1 MKVLCY
7 SASNTVMWSMWWR
20 LIATQDCPC
29 VLLSYSDIR
38 TIPLHLFLLGPGLQ
52 VHRLHGLPAK
62 RENNVDSQLVVS
74 CHIAMQGDLHGVL
87 EISSVK
93 AQNKKVLQNFVWLC
107 YCRFEWWCRELATS
121 NSGRCCWWWRHSV
134 SCMYI
139 DTLSFHTHSISNSH
153 QSVCKLEYC

>member
-1 MKVLCY
+1 MLPG
-7 SASNTVMWSMWWR
+7 T
-20 LIATQDCPC
+20 ATP

-62 RENNVDSQLVVS
+62 REKNVVSQLVVS

-93 AQNKKVLQNFVWLC
+93 AQNKKNIAEFCVVVLLRV
-107 YCRFEWWCRELATS
+107 
-121 NSGRCCWWWRHSV
+121 
-134 SCMYI
+134 
-139 DTLSFHTHSISNSH
+139 
-153 QSVCKLEYC
+153 